1 MRRNRGA
8 AASSKESAAIIQP
21 STPVQMNQNSNSCSN
36 DTMCSSASHSANQLT
51 MSSNANAIVQ
61 NEIKIRTLLK
71 ELQSN
76 VVRCQQERD
85 KTEPNLGVITKTHEK
100 VRKERTELSNFYRKK
115 LRTIYQ
121 TTISESENEIKCLRQ
136 SLDCINQIRFAQNE
150 IRMLQQQHSTFSSP
164 SLINGHSPN
173 SSQRANQNES
183 YIDSKLTSNMVPKKL
198 STVTMRRGVLM
209 SILQQAAFTLPL
221 WVGEISEDAP
231 ALCGNI
237 PPEDK
242 YACKPGDKVAAL
254 VKSSDSVNNTLNL
267 NNTKTISPD
276 DEDDEENWIL
286 AEVVEFHPS
295 TQKYEVD
302 DIDAEEGQERYTLHK
317 RCVVPLP
324 LWRANPL
331 TDPDAIFPKDSL
343 VLALYPQT
351 TCFYRGIVSEAPTT
365 PQEDYLILF
374 EDNTY
379 AEGYSP
385 PLNVPQLYVVA
396 FE

>member
-1 MRRNRGA
+1 
-8 AASSKESAAIIQP
+8 
-21 STPVQMNQNSNSCSN
+21 
-36 DTMCSSASHSANQLT
+36 
-51 MSSNANAIVQ
+51 
-61 NEIKIRTLLK
+61 
-71 ELQSN
+71 
-76 VVRCQQERD
+76 
-85 KTEPNLGVITKTHEK
+85 
-100 VRKERTELSNFYRKK
+100 LSLYR
-115 LRTIYQ
+115 
-121 TTISESENEIKCLRQ
+121 
-136 SLDCINQIRFAQNE
+136 
-150 IRMLQQQHSTFSSP
+150 
-164 SLINGHSPN
+164 
-173 SSQRANQNES
+173 
-183 YIDSKLTSNMVPKKL
+183 
-198 STVTMRRGVLM
+198 
-209 SILQQAAFTLPL
+209 
-221 WVGEISEDAP
+221 
-231 ALCGNI
+231 CGNI
-237 PPEDK
+237 PPDDK
-242 YACKPGDKVAAL
+242 YVCKPGDKVAAL

-286 AEVVEFHPS
+286 AEVVAFQPLS
-295 TQKYEVD
+295 GKYEVD
-302 DIDAEEGQERYTLHK
+302 DIDAEEGQERYTLHQ

-351 TCFYRGIVSEAPTT
+351 TCFYRGVVSEAPTT